1 MILPVLFISESDNKG
16 KGVFTAQ
23 IIPSKTTIEISPV
36 IVLNEKERAIVEQ
49 TKLYNYIFEWGENNM
64 KAAIGLGFISMYN
77 HNYLANCVYEMD
89 FENETMSVVT
99 VRQIEAGEE
108 LFINYNASFNDTKK
122 VWFDAV

>member
-49 TKLYNYIFEWGENNM
+49 TKLYNNIFEWGENNM